1 MLRFPRRAPATRAI
15 PSIGEERIH
24 PPPPARDDAD
34 AVRADGWGFA
44 DTSFAAT
51 GDEAITLTGSR
62 YPGLSGEILPHLLPW
77 FRATIGIDF
86 SLRDDRPDSYPPPVP
101 DPVPAPGF
109 LAAVQEFLAPDQISA
124 RPEVRLRH
132 GHGHTVA
139 EIEAVR
145 TTGFPRVP
153 DYVVYPADEDQ
164 VLALVRAAAETG
176 VVLTPYGGGTNVT
189 EALRCLPGE
198 ERPIVSVDMARLD
211 RIEWI
216 DPVNRMAKIQAGA
229 IGRAIQ
235 AQLAQ
240 YGFTMGH
247 EPDSV
252 EFSTLGGW
260 IATNASGMKKNRYG
274 NIEDIVLD
282 ATVVSSAGKLERA
295 HVAPRESIGL
305 DPKLWIFGSEGSLGI
320 VTSAVVKLF
329 ALPEERR
336 YGSVIFR
343 TFEEGFGFMYELAR
357 EERYP
362 ASVRLVDNLQFQFGQ
377 VLKPA
382 SRGLRK
388 LKSGAE
394 RWLVTGPLGYDPGRM
409 VAVTLVFEGTRREVE
424 DQERRVYELAKRH
437 RGFKGGAENGKRG
450 YMLTFG
456 IAYIRDFVL
465 RHDILGESFETSVP
479 WSQALDLVE
488 RVKRRIHAAHAARGL
503 PGRPF
508 VSCRV
513 TQLYETGCCIYFY
526 MAFYSRGVHDPV
538 RVYHEIESEAR
549 QEVIAA
555 GGSISHHHGVGKLRL
570 PFVADVMSPAVIE
583 WRERMKAALDP
594 DGVFA
599 AQRPLNERHTHPH
612 PLAVSGR

>member
-1 MLRFPRRAPATRAI
+1 MLRFPRRAPASRAI

-24 PPPPARDDAD
+24 PPPPARDADD

-51 GDEAITLTGSR
+51 GDEAITLTGNR

-77 FRATIGIDF
+77 FRETIGIQF
-86 SLRDDRPDSYPPPVP
+86 SLRDDRPGSYPPPVP
-101 DPVPAPGF
+101 DPVPAPEF
-109 LAAVQEFLAPDQISA
+109 LAAVQELLSPDQIST

-198 ERPIVSVDMARLD
+198 ERPIVSVDMGRLD

-282 ATVVSSAGKLERA
+282 ATVVSSAGKLERT

-305 DPKLWIFGSEGSLGI
+305 DPKLWVFGSEGSLGI

-329 ALPEERR
+329 PLPEERR

-343 TFEEGFGFMYELAR
+343 SFEEGFGFMYALAR

-424 DQERRVYELAKRH
+424 DQERRVYELARRH
-437 RGFKGGAENGKRG
+437 RGFKGGTENGKRG
-450 YMLTFG
+450 YLLTFG

-479 WSQALDLVE
+479 WSQALDLVD

-513 TQLYETGCCIYFY
+513 TQLYQTGCCIYFY
-526 MAFYSRGVHDPV
+526 MAFYSRGVADPV
-538 RVYHEIESEAR
+538 AVYHEIESEAR

-599 AQRPLNERHTHPH
+599 AQRPLNERHPHPH